1 MDVTQVR
8 QALSADARRDDMH
21 ARWRVASR
29 APQGIDVPARCRDRT
44 AGKLAYWGLVGRA
57 AGAWRAA
64 VLKERYSSGSVVKNS
79 G

>member
-1 MDVTQVR
+1 
-8 QALSADARRDDMH
+8 MH
-21 ARWRVASR
+21 ARGAWPVERR
-29 APQGIDVPARCRDRT
+29 KELNVPARCRDPK